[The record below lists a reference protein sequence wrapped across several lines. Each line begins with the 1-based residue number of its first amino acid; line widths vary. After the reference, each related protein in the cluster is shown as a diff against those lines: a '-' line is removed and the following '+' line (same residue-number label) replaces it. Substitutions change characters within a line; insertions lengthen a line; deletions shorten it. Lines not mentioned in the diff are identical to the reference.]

1 MRKYTVYEIEKL
13 TNGKIS
19 KYKLNQAIEKGE
31 LKAEF
36 VPGDKHG
43 RGIPKYFVF
52 ENDLN
57 EYLKKLHNEKKK
69 IFQFP
74 EDDANKKTSQDMTK
88 LVDHLIKEKEDIIQ
102 SKNSVIEELKLQIKQ
117 LETQNENFKPLI
129 ESIDKKNQD
138 QENSKKELRDIALEL
153 SELSFFSL
161 GKKKHLVKRIHSLL

>member
-57 EYLKKLHNEKKK
+57 DYLKKLHNEKKK
-69 IFQFP
+69 YFNFL
-74 EDDANKKTSQDMTK
+74 KMKLTKK
-88 LVDHLIKEKEDIIQ
+88 LVKI
-102 SKNSVIEELKLQIKQ
+102 
-117 LETQNENFKPLI
+117 
-129 ESIDKKNQD
+129 
-138 QENSKKELRDIALEL
+138 
-153 SELSFFSL
+153 
-161 GKKKHLVKRIHSLL
+161 